1 MTTIGFGDLEPTFQ
15 SVDPDSPANE
25 FITPVFG
32 FTAAILAVYR
42 LITIAWMFFG
52 ISFMSA
58 VFSFV
63 VDELERVSNKFI
75 SFEFGNRFILRV

>member
-1 MTTIGFGDLEPTFQ
+1 MRFCLNSKLLNSCLEPTFQ
-15 SVDPDSPANE
+15 SVDNDNNDYS
-25 FITPVFG
+25 TPVFG
-32 FTAAILAVYR
+32 FTTAILSVYR

-63 VDELERVSNKFI
+63 VDELERISNTFI
-75 SFEFGNRFILRV
+75 SFKVS